1 MKKNEHYNFFADSAQ
16 SFTYVVDVISIL
28 SQHNSP
34 CKFLI
39 IYIFFNDFWSPKGDL
54 KKKDLNLSPAVFVTL
69 SLCHASPYLVLTKTN
84 EADLICIFRSFFK
97 TDRFKC
103 LDNRCSL
110 LFYEGHKFC
119 TRTLQLQPGLFVTY

>member
-28 SQHNSP
+28 SQRNSP

-69 SLCHASPYLVLTKTN
+69 SMSRQPLSRFN
-84 EADLICIFRSFFK
+84 EDQRS
-97 TDRFKC
+97 
-103 LDNRCSL
+103 
-110 LFYEGHKFC
+110 
-119 TRTLQLQPGLFVTY
+119 

>member
-28 SQHNSP
+28 SPHNSP

-54 KKKDLNLSPAVFVTL
+54 KKKDLNLSPVVFVTL
-69 SLCHASPYLVLTKTN
+69 SMSRQPLSRPN
-84 EADLICIFRSFFK
+84 EHQRS
-97 TDRFKC
+97 
-103 LDNRCSL
+103 
-110 LFYEGHKFC
+110 
-119 TRTLQLQPGLFVTY
+119 

>member
-16 SFTYVVDVISIL
+16 SFTYVVDFTSIL

-69 SLCHASPYLVLTKTN
+69 SMSRQPLSRPN
-84 EADLICIFRSFFK
+84 EDQGS
-97 TDRFKC
+97 
-103 LDNRCSL
+103 
-110 LFYEGHKFC
+110 
-119 TRTLQLQPGLFVTY
+119 

>member
-54 KKKDLNLSPAVFVTL
+54 KKKDLNLSPAVFVSL
-69 SLCHASPYLVLTKTN
+69 SMSRQPLSRPN
-84 EADLICIFRSFFK
+84 EDQRSW
-97 TDRFKC
+97 
-103 LDNRCSL
+103 S
-110 LFYEGHKFC
+110 YMYI
-119 TRTLQLQPGLFVTY
+119 P

>member
-16 SFTYVVDVISIL
+16 SFAYVVDVISIL

-39 IYIFFNDFWSPKGDL
+39 IYIFFNEFWSLKGDL

-69 SLCHASPYLVLTKTN
+69 SMSRQPLSRPN
-84 EADLICIFRSFFK
+84 EDQRS
-97 TDRFKC
+97 
-103 LDNRCSL
+103 
-110 LFYEGHKFC
+110 
-119 TRTLQLQPGLFVTY
+119 

>member
-1 MKKNEHYNFFADSAQ
+1 M
-16 SFTYVVDVISIL
+16 
-28 SQHNSP
+28 
-34 CKFLI
+34 
-39 IYIFFNDFWSPKGDL
+39 IFGHRRAI
-54 KKKDLNLSPAVFVTL
+54 KKKKIKTWVLLYL
-69 SLCHASPYLVLTKTN
+69 WLYLCHASPYLVLTKTN

-119 TRTLQLQPGLFVTY
+119 TRMICSFTSAISTVERSWISKIKIKKIDVYCCYM